1 MRPEYTGGERRAQ
14 VRGGYSYPMNK
25 RGVSAVEVMVA
36 VMVGAAVTIPIL
48 ALLNQER
55 DTEQRS
61 RYEYL
66 AVLAARDEMYQARML
81 VGLGTDPAQVAHAAR
96 KVTGNP
102 VDGIGN
108 LYEGAK
114 PGSVYPAEMERVT
127 VELTID
133 AAAGSRVRPAKATAR
148 WMDPALAATPGQAGR
163 KTDVEVYFGVLRPP
177 WVTP

>member
-1 MRPEYTGGERRAQ
+1 MH
-14 VRGGYSYPMNK
+14 K

-66 AVLAARDEMYQARML
+66 AVLATRDEMYQARML

-96 KVTGNP
+96 KLTGNP
-102 VDGIGN
+102 VDGLGN

-114 PGSVYPAEMERVT
+114 PASTYPAEMERVT

-133 AAAGSRVRPAKATAR
+133 AATAGSRVRAAKAKAL
-148 WMDPALAATPGQAGR
+148 WMDPALAATPGQAGC
-163 KTDVEVYFGVLRPP
+163 KTDVEVYVGVLRPP
-177 WVTP
+177 WVAP